1 MLAAGS
7 LASLTATPTVRR
19 LICCCWALP
28 LAILRVTPG
37 GRQLD
42 VCVELLGSP
51 RHLWT
56 AGGAPRARARHC
68 APWWRRPSGDNSSGR
83 RVKRAL
89 VPARRRIFLPTM
101 DFALRA
107 VWLPS
112 PQPCPSTWSGSLS
125 CSLAWGI
132 RPRCDAR
139 TATSAAAHQRR
150 APPDE
155 VLRPEPHPAAA
166 SAPPRARPTA
176 ATRGA
181 AERRAPPLCR
191 I

>member
-7 LASLTATPTVRR
+7 LASLTAAPTVRR

-51 RHLWT
+51 WHPWT

-68 APWWRRPSGDNSSGR
+68 APWWRRWLRGETHVHKPAFFSQRWTSRSGLSGYLARNPVPPHGVRRCPVPSRGASGLGAMHAPR
-83 RVKRAL
+83 
-89 VPARRRIFLPTM
+89 PAPQPISAGRLPTR
-101 DFALRA
+101 FCAPSLIP
-107 VWLPS
+107 LP
-112 PQPCPSTWSGSLS
+112 L
-125 CSLAWGI
+125 
-132 RPRCDAR
+132 
-139 TATSAAAHQRR
+139 
-150 APPDE
+150 PP
-155 VLRPEPHPAAA
+155 
-166 SAPPRARPTA
+166 PPRARRPTA

-181 AERRAPPLCR
+181 AARRAPHLCR